1 VVVRVDKVVVAI
13 NRSEAPVRVTLTID
27 PTDSRDIA
35 MYSEARGW
43 LHPRTRSSWTVSE
56 TEIGNEGRTA
66 LTFNF
71 DDPLDASDFRYWRG
85 LRGRG
90 RLL

>member
-1 VVVRVDKVVVAI
+1 M
-13 NRSEAPVRVTLTID
+13 RVTLTID
-27 PTDSRDIA
+27 PTDRRDIE
-35 MYSEARGW
+35 MYAEARGW
-43 LHPRTRSSWTVSE
+43 LHHCTRSSWTVSE

-71 DDPLDASDFRYWRG
+71 DGPLDASDFRYWRG
-85 LRGRG
+85 LHGRG